1 MLSLMSRR
9 KWEIKKLSRRGR
21 FFRNVCICLPNYTA
35 SDCRRETSDSSEK
48 LVPITK
54 LNDVPSQKAI
64 IIMFTAVR
72 TPDLK
77 YVLLLEMEAG
87 SASETA

>member
-1 MLSLMSRR
+1 MCSRLRRR
-9 KWEIKKLSRRGR
+9 KWEIKKRSRRGR
-21 FFRNVCICLPNYTA
+21 VFRNVCIFLPNYTA

-72 TPDLK
+72 NPRSQVRAVT
-77 YVLLLEMEAG
+77 
-87 SASETA
+87 